1 MLKTKQEQEPLFLN
15 INETTTIKTCDNT
28 LSPRQYDRRKRDSG
42 YGTDFSPASVTALSR
57 RFTFDSD
64 LDGSEF
70 DFSGEFGSMDINND
84 VFSEEIGSD
93 TCISKL
99 CDDSD
104 DADREVEDLLNDSG
118 ELGETNSVS
127 EPIKIGLIRPTA
139 PIPSPEEIWDD
150 LLNNNYY
157 KEEGEFS
164 EHGANPV
171 EDKLGNICRRCRQ
184 CSFRPISCSVGAQT
198 PFPHSHMTKEDLGGI
213 AKPRF
218 QPYALA
224 KGSAVNR
231 LRHRS
236 DNENSSNDHAPDVEP
251 LQRDRSYSLP
261 YIPGLR
267 QPYEYG
273 ISNDGR
279 RKDIGYASDSA
290 SNNDRKRQSSIQ
302 RVSSFTVNTK
312 YVQSVSVSNDKSYLP
327 ATVKENKH

>member
-1 MLKTKQEQEPLFLN
+1 MFKTKQEQEPLFLN
-15 INETTTIKTCDNT
+15 INETIAIKTCDNT

-42 YGTDFSPASVTALSR
+42 YSTDFSPASVTALSR

-70 DFSGEFGSMDINND
+70 DFSGEFGSMDINSD

-93 TCISKL
+93 TCIRKQIS
-99 CDDSD
+99 DDSD
-104 DADREVEDLLNDSG
+104 DADREVEDLLSESG

-127 EPIKIGLIRPTA
+127 EPIKIGLFRPTA
-139 PIPSPEEIWDD
+139 PIPSPEETWDD

-164 EHGANPV
+164 EHGANSV
-171 EDKLGNICRRCRQ
+171 SDKLGNICRQCRQ
-184 CSFRPISCSVGAQT
+184 CNFRPISRSIGAQA
-198 PFPHSHMTKEDLGGI
+198 PFPHSHMTKEDLVGL

-236 DNENSSNDHAPDVEP
+236 DSEKNSIVHVPDVEP
-251 LQRDRSYSLP
+251 LPRDRSYSLP

-267 QPYEYG
+267 QPNEDG
-273 ISNDGR
+273 IGNFGR
-279 RKDIGYASDSA
+279 CKSIGYAPESA
-290 SNNDRKRQSSIQ
+290 SNND
-302 RVSSFTVNTK
+302 
-312 YVQSVSVSNDKSYLP
+312 
-327 ATVKENKH
+327 